1 MQGGLRP
8 GWRDEGRA
16 GTAEAGAAPRGDGGV
31 AEVSHVPS
39 LHFIRGT
46 LAAAGRTG
54 RCRPGAHLGSAV
66 GEVDAE
72 MLSVISAP
80 RCARTSVSLR
90 QMMWDG
96 EVGLLRTPKKS
107 LPGWRM
113 EESQQDHPPNGSQQ

>member
-1 MQGGLRP
+1 MR
-8 GWRDEGRA
+8 EGRA
-16 GTAEAGAAPRGDGGV
+16 RLRQVRLREVMGELPRLV
-31 AEVSHVPS
+31 MCPR

-54 RCRPGAHLGSAV
+54 RCHPGAHLGSAV